1 MSIKINRCIRE
12 LPRRPAGPVTGLLR
26 QSTIAIAVVFLMVSC
41 AEESIEQPP
50 ALTGDTLSVAEN
62 SNGTDADANEEDLDA
77 RVRRDYMDP
86 TDTAGKILDYVN
98 DEAYSDTRRNEAE
111 ATFVG
116 RWIRRSGW
124 ECAVTRSAVKLRDG
138 RWYFEANVTESDSN
152 VLIWTSDDASSLSRG
167 DDITLHGRIG
177 GVNRIAISVTP
188 STFSTSTDPG

>member
-1 MSIKINRCIRE
+1 MSTKNRRIRE
-12 LPRRPAGPVTGLLR
+12 FPRRPAWRVTGFLR
-26 QSTIAIAVVFLMVSC
+26 QSAIVIAACFLVISC
-41 AEESIEQPP
+41 AEESTEEPP
-50 ALTGDTLSVAEN
+50 ALTGDTRSVTEN
-62 SNGTDADANEEDLDA
+62 SNATDADANEDDLDA

-152 VLIWTSDDASSLSRG
+152 VLIWTSDDASSLNRG
-167 DDITLHGRIG
+167 EAITLHGRIA

-188 STFSTSTDPG
+188 ATFSTSPDPG